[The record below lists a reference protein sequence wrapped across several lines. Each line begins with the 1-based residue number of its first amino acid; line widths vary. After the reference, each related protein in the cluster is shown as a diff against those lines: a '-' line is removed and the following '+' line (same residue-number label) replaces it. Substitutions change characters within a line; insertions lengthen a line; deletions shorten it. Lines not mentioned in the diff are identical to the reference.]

1 MSNFRRLSQ
10 PSAPPGK
17 RSGSPIVLLRNGCD
31 EFLFYRN
38 SGEEETLSAAASCPL
53 RTQAF
58 KGRVETG
65 TRAIY
70 DFDAGGLMN
79 DTGVIVAA
87 LERAPALVIPLV
99 REVPQAIL
107 KRRPRPGK
115 WSAHEHACHLAVI
128 HPILSARLDMMLT
141 DPRPRIVS
149 YFPSAQEEDGA
160 FLNVELDE
168 AMERFS
174 SDRRR
179 LVERL
184 NALSA
189 EEWQRTAEHSEYT
202 HYSVFIMFRHLAM
215 HDMFHAYRIE
225 ELLLKNDWE

>member
-1 MSNFRRLSQ
+1 
-10 PSAPPGK
+10 
-17 RSGSPIVLLRNGCD
+17 
-31 EFLFYRN
+31 
-38 SGEEETLSAAASCPL
+38 
-53 RTQAF
+53 
-58 KGRVETG
+58 
-65 TRAIY
+65 
-70 DFDAGGLMN
+70 MN
-79 DTGVIVAA
+79 NVSVIVAA
-87 LERAPALVIPLV
+87 LERAPDLVVPLV
-99 REVPQAIL
+99 QEVPPSIL

-128 HPILSARLDMMLT
+128 HPVLSARLDMMLT

-184 NALSA
+184 NALCA